1 MARQPDQG
9 PEQGIDWSETL
20 KTSVDDAKNRARP
33 RGRDVDFA
41 IQQNDMREDNLRQS
55 PPDTSDKKEFI
66 RRENAKIEARSK
78 SRPEKARDNQVGKG
92 KDELKKNE
100 VILQPVAPAEKLKAA
115 VNQEKAAQKQ
125 QPEKQPEKQIAQ
137 QEQKAAQET
146 TKVVESVVQ
155 ESTKEMSA
163 EVDKALAAHAISPEH
178 AQQAK
183 AVINNEQVKQGVFS
197 RAFGAVKDK
206 AVGVK
211 EWFADSPRLTS
222 LLVGAGT
229 GMGVRYAVKAGF
241 IAAFGANLPW
251 LVAAGATAG
260 GLLEGGRSFW
270 RESKSYQS
278 KEIMDRFRGADYL
291 EKAAMLSKLE
301 EAYKTQRF
309 DASPEGYQE
318 IGTALAHA
326 RTEMQLEL
334 DKKDGKL
341 ANHSERDKIQ
351 YILNLSQ
358 GIKGEIHKDNRG
370 KEARKLIRDIEK
382 SLEYKRDFKGV
393 LQNKKMVVAKA
404 ALKGAAYG
412 GLGSLIGGAVSNY
425 FFESGTTQTV
435 SHVVENRPTVSDQ
448 FTKHL
453 DHRGLT
459 GGARDSLHDLIEE
472 QRGID
477 PNFAEGV
484 TVEQLVYAEDTLAK
498 EALKNGVKSGVSEHT
513 WTHDE
518 LMRALEK
525 SGAVGD
531 SSTLTPSGE
540 RNIERLISHRPHF
553 LSDATREKMLDFTPK
568 DFSVVVEQITS
579 QPENIVLSNED
590 YAAIIGVLTLVAA
603 SEVASAAD
611 RRIAKN
617 RLEQMQANPPTGQPG
632 TGTEAGPPN
641 NVVWPTEGVLTAEE
655 ARVDNKKFPNGPP
668 ASPFDGNVETTPI
681 PKPEGSPFDDAKK
694 QNPESAPNKVD
705 KVGKVVEIEEDS
717 ENVEAQA
724 DVQDLPGVE
733 IIKDSE
739 VTPDAIDRK
748 LKSAKVNAEVVPWP
762 LEKITNK
769 QKGQINRLTDLY
781 ISSARKLNALN
792 ITNKVVLNFYPSGSR
807 ELDFKDSEFT
817 AGIPLSDKSYNKKS
831 FESLVDR
838 MIETKISEKFAEI
851 QNNYAFQTEM
861 PDVEN
866 SSEGQATEQYKALD
880 KFQRNMEAIDAKDLK
895 RLTSGLKKVTISDY
909 SFIGTDEMV
918 LPMFTRD
925 SRGYHYKSFKPNQ
938 LKGMLKE
945 YSKDRFALKPM
956 DLREQNDKYPNIGA
970 DKNFYDNIEDADRN
984 KTEELVYSVIENE
997 FKDGFPANV
1006 KVLFSDRFQ
1015 SKPGVLYID
1024 MTKFDQAYIS
1034 RQLHQGLRRSAPD
1047 RLQRTP
1053 GPVKE
1058 RLNRVSPDYGKRK
1071 VSDQDKAIEASVDRI
1086 IRPEDWEKKET
1097 GPANLD
1103 QIQEE
1108 NDEELLY
1115 SLLEDIEKKYS
1126 GKIPDKMQK
1135 KITGYLNTNNLSVQ
1149 DLLVMNE
1156 LPKITSVLPNKLR
1169 QYVAEESFAQLEKM
1183 INSEED
1189 LTNEGV
1195 NLKNQLEE
1203 FIKK

>member
-1 MARQPDQG
+1 MAKAEAARQPDQG
-9 PEQGIDWSETL
+9 LEPAIDWSKTL

-33 RGRDVDFA
+33 RGRDIDFA
-41 IQQNDMREDNLRQS
+41 IEQSNMRETNLRQGH
-55 PPDTSDKKEFI
+55 PDISDKKEFI
-66 RRENAKIEARSK
+66 RREKAKNEALSK
-78 SRPEKARDNQVGKG
+78 SRQEKGQNNPEVKG
-92 KDELKKNE
+92 KKELKKNE
-100 VILQPVAPAEKLKAA
+100 VVLQAIGGAEKLKAA

-125 QPEKQPEKQIAQ
+125 QPEKQPEKQKAQ
-137 QEQKAAQET
+137 QEQKVLQET

-163 EVDKALAAHAISPEH
+163 EVDKALAVHAISPEH

-206 AVGVK
+206 AIGVK

-260 GLLEGGRSFW
+260 GLLEGGRAFW

-278 KEIMDRFRGADYL
+278 KEIMDRFRSADYL

-326 RTEMQLEL
+326 RAEMQLEL

-358 GIKGEIHKDNRG
+358 GIRGGIEKDNRG

-412 GLGSLIGGAVSNY
+412 GLGSLIGGAVSHY

-435 SHVVENRPTVSDQ
+435 SHVVENRPTVADH

-477 PNFAEGV
+477 PNFAQGV

-498 EALKNGVKSGVSEHT
+498 EALKSGVKSGVSEHT

-525 SGAVGD
+525 SGAIGD
-531 SSTLTPSGE
+531 HSTLTPAGE

-553 LSDATREKMLDFTPK
+553 LSEATREKMLDFTPK

-590 YAAIIGVLTLVAA
+590 YAAIIGALTLVAT

-611 RRIAKN
+611 RRIARN
-617 RLEQMQANPPTGQPG
+617 RLEQMQANPPSGQAG
-632 TGTEAGPPN
+632 GGTEVAPN

-668 ASPFDGNVETTPI
+668 PSPFDGNVENTPI
-681 PKPEGSPFDDAKK
+681 PKPEGSPFGDDKK
-694 QNPESAPNKVD
+694 QNQESEPKKVD
-705 KVGKVVEIEEDS
+705 IDGEILEPQVDGR
-717 ENVEAQA
+717 
-724 DVQDLPGVE
+724 DLPGVE
-733 IIKDSE
+733 KIKDSE
-739 VTPDAIDRK
+739 VTPDAINRK
-748 LKSAKVNAEVVPWP
+748 LKSAKVNAEVLPWP

-769 QKGQINRLTDLY
+769 QKAQINRLTDLY

-792 ITNKVVLNFYPSGSR
+792 ITNNVVLNFYPTGSR
-807 ELDFKDSEFT
+807 ELDFKDSEFVV
-817 AGIPLSDKSYNKKS
+817 GIPLSDKSYNKKS
-831 FESLVDR
+831 YESLIDR
-838 MIETKISEKFAEI
+838 IIETKISEKFGEI
-851 QNNYAFQTEM
+851 QNKYSFETEM
-861 PDVEN
+861 PVIGN
-866 SSEGQATEQYKALD
+866 SEDDQAAEQYKALD
-880 KFQRNMEAIDAKDLK
+880 KFQRNMEAIDPKDLK

-909 SFIGTDEMV
+909 SFIGTDELV
-918 LPMFTRD
+918 LPMFIRD
-925 SRGYHYKSFKPNQ
+925 NRGYRYKSFKPNQ
-938 LKGMLKE
+938 LSGMLKE
-945 YSKDRFALKPM
+945 FSRDRFALKPM

-970 DKNFYDNIEDADRN
+970 DKNFYDNIEQADRI
-984 KTEELVYSVIENE
+984 KTEELVYSIIENE
-997 FKDGFPANV
+997 FKEGFPTNV

-1015 SKPGVLYID
+1015 SKPGVLYLD
-1024 MTKFDQAYIS
+1024 MSKFDQAYIS

-1047 RLQRTP
+1047 RLQRIP
-1053 GPVKE
+1053 GPVRE
-1058 RLNRVSPDYGKRK
+1058 RLKRVSPDYGNKK
-1071 VSDQDKAIEASVDRI
+1071 SDQDKAIEERVDRI
-1086 IRPEDWEKKET
+1086 IRPEDWEPKET
-1097 GPANLD
+1097 GPDNVD
-1103 QIQEE
+1103 QIEE
-1108 NDEELLY
+1108 VNDEEMLY
-1115 SLLEDIEKKYS
+1115 GLLEDIEKKYT
-1126 GKIPDKMQK
+1126 GKIPDKMLK
-1135 KITGYLNTNNLSVQ
+1135 NITDYLDNNNLSAQ
-1149 DLLVMNE
+1149 DLLAMNE
-1156 LPKITSVLPNKLR
+1156 LPKITSVLPNKLK
-1169 QYVAEESFAQLEKM
+1169 QYIAQESFAQLEKM
-1183 INSEED
+1183 VNSEED
-1189 LTNEGV
+1189 LTSEGV
-1195 NLKNQLEE
+1195 KLKNQLEE

>member
-9 PEQGIDWSETL
+9 PEPAIDWSKTL

-41 IQQNDMREDNLRQS
+41 IEQNDMREANLRQGH
-55 PPDTSDKKEFI
+55 PDISDKKDFI
-66 RRENAKIEARSK
+66 RREKAKNEALSK
-78 SRPEKARDNQVGKG
+78 SRQEKGQDNQASKG
-92 KDELKKNE
+92 KNELKKNE
-100 VILQPVAPAEKLKAA
+100 VILQPIGGAEKLKAA

-125 QPEKQPEKQIAQ
+125 QPEQKPETQPEQKIAQ

-146 TKVVESVVQ
+146 SKVVESAVQ

-163 EVDKALAAHAISPEH
+163 EVDKALAVHAISPEH

-278 KEIMDRFRGADYL
+278 KEIMDRFRSADYL

-334 DKKDGKL
+334 DKKDGKF
-341 ANHSERDKIQ
+341 ANHSDRDKIQ

-412 GLGSLIGGAVSNY
+412 GLGSLIGGAVSHY

-435 SHVVENRPTVSDQ
+435 SHVVENRPTVADH

-498 EALKNGVKSGVSEHT
+498 EAIKNGVKSGVSEHT

-531 SSTLTPSGE
+531 SSTLTEAGE
-540 RNIERLISHRPHF
+540 RNIGRLISHRPHF
-553 LSDATREKMLDFTPK
+553 LSEATKEKMLDFTPK
-568 DFSVVVEQITS
+568 DFNVVVEQITS

-590 YAAIIGVLTLVAA
+590 YAAIIGALTLVAA

-632 TGTEAGPPN
+632 GGVETSPAN

-655 ARVDNKKFPNGPP
+655 ARVDNRKFPNGPP
-668 ASPFDGNVETTPI
+668 PSPFDGNVETTPT
-681 PKPEGSPFDDAKK
+681 PKPEGSPFDDEKK
-694 QNPESAPNKVD
+694 QNAESTTNKA
-705 KVGKVVEIEEDS
+705 GKVEEIDED
-717 ENVEAQA
+717 VEAQV

-733 IIKDSE
+733 KIKDSE
-739 VTPDAIDRK
+739 VTPDAINRK

-792 ITNKVVLNFYPSGSR
+792 ITNKVVLNFYPTGSR
-807 ELDFKDSEFT
+807 ELDFTDSEFT
-817 AGIPLSDKSYNKKS
+817 AGIPLSDKTYNKKS

-851 QNNYAFQTEM
+851 QNNYAFQIEM
-861 PDVEN
+861 PVIGNTEDD
-866 SSEGQATEQYKALD
+866 QAVEQYKALD
-880 KFQRNMEAIDAKDLK
+880 KFQRNMEAIDAKELK
-895 RLTSGLKKVTISDY
+895 RLTSGLKKVAIGDY
-909 SFIGTDEMV
+909 SFIGTDEVV
-918 LPMFTRD
+918 LPMFIRD
-925 SRGYHYKSFKPNQ
+925 NRGYHYKSFKPNQ

-956 DLREQNDKYPNIGA
+956 DLKEQNDKYPNIGA
-970 DKNFYDNIEDADRN
+970 DKNFYDNIEEGDRT
-984 KTEELVYSVIENE
+984 KAEELVYSVIENE
-997 FKDGFPANV
+997 FKDGFPPNV

-1015 SKPGVLYID
+1015 SKPGVLYLD
-1024 MTKFDQAYIS
+1024 MSKFDQAYIS

-1058 RLNRVSPDYGKRK
+1058 RLKRVSPDYGNKK
-1071 VSDQDKAIEASVDRI
+1071 SDQDKAIEAAVDRI

-1097 GPANLD
+1097 GPANLNH
-1103 QIQEE
+1103 IEE
-1108 NDEELLY
+1108 QNGEDELY
-1115 SLLEDIEKKYS
+1115 SLLGDIDKKYPGS
-1126 GKIPDKMQK
+1126 ISESMQK
-1135 KITGYLNTNNLSVQ
+1135 KISSYLKDNNLSAE
-1149 DLLVMNE
+1149 DLLTADK
-1156 LPKITSVLPNKLR
+1156 LPKITSVLPKKLE
-1169 QYVAEESFAQLEKM
+1169 QYIAEESFAKLEKLAM
-1183 INSEED
+1183 ADED
-1189 LTNEGV
+1189 YTDEGIR
-1195 NLKNQLEE
+1195 LKNQLEE